1 MRGPRR
7 TALAALSVALLTAAP
22 TLAACGDRETAVAGS
37 TWQITGLWTTPGDS
51 GMLPDAAAGRAQLIF
66 GEATVTGS
74 TGCAPI
80 QGTVSFTQEG
90 EPARAQE
97 ADAVTFEAVEI
108 EAPDDSC
115 QGTVRS
121 VHEDLTGLLAPETA
135 YDLRHESEVEL
146 VLTQQ
151 GELVDRPAIRLSA
164 V

>member
-1 MRGPRR
+1 MTTPRR
-7 TALAALSVALLTAAP
+7 RALAALSAALLATAP
-22 TLAACGDRETAVAGS
+22 VLSACGDRETAVAGS
-37 TWQITGLWTTPGDS
+37 TWQITGLWTTPEDP

-80 QGTVSFTQEG
+80 QGTVSFTRG
-90 EPARAQE
+90 GDPSRARE

-108 EAPDDSC
+108 EVPDDSC

-121 VHEDLTGLLAPETA
+121 VHEDLTDLLAPETA

-146 VLTQQ
+146 VLTRQ
-151 GELVDRPAIRLSA
+151 GELVDRPVIRLSA